1 MALPSRSI
9 RALLTSSVRNI
20 NGCISRTYY
29 LYSSEPFHP
38 YPERQPK
45 WMSAEE
51 AVSVIKSGHKV
62 FLHAGAATPT
72 TLADAMAVYGKKAG
86 LRNVEVLHLHSEGP
100 ATYAQPEYKDHFRS
114 NSFFIGA
121 NVRKAINSGDADVI
135 PIFLS
140 EIPLL
145 FHCRLIH
152 IDVAL
157 VSVSPPDKHG
167 YCSLGVS
174 VDCARAAMQNAKYI
188 IGLVNKQMPRTF
200 GDGLIH
206 QCHFDAMV
214 AEDRPLPELQK
225 STASPQEEQIG
236 KLIAENLVQDGATLQ
251 MGIGSIPNAV
261 LDKLGSHRD
270 LGIHT
275 EMFSDGVVDLVET
288 GAVSNTK
295 KIIQPGK
302 ILSSFTIGTKKLY
315 DFLDNNPSVV
325 MVDAAYSNSTDIIS
339 QNPKVTA
346 INSAIEVDLTGQV
359 VSDSIGTR
367 MYSGFGGQVDFI
379 RGASLCRDGLGK
391 PIIALPSQT
400 KRGETKIVP
409 LIKEGAG
416 VVTTRAHVHYVVTEF
431 GIAFLFGKSL
441 RQRAY
446 ELIKIAHPN
455 HREQLEKAAF
465 DRLKCMPAP

>member
-1 MALPSRSI
+1 MALARRIARTFLESRCVYSSI
-9 RALLTSSVRNI
+9 T
-20 NGCISRTYY
+20 RTYY
-29 LYSSEPFHP
+29 LYSPEPFHP
-38 YPERQPK
+38 FPDRQPK
-45 WMSAEE
+45 WMNAEE

-62 FLHAGAATPT
+62 YIQGAAATPI

-86 LRNVEVLHLHSEGP
+86 LKDVEVVHMHTEGP

-114 NSFFIGA
+114 NSFFIGG
-121 NVRKAINSGDADVI
+121 NLREPINSGRADCI
-135 PIFLS
+135 PIFLG

-145 FHCRLIH
+145 FRRH
-152 IDVAL
+152 IINLDVAL
-157 VSVSPPDKHG
+157 VSVTPPDNHG
-167 YCSLGVS
+167 YCSLGTS
-174 VDCARAAMQNAKYI
+174 VDCARAAVQNAKYI

-206 QCHFDAMV
+206 QSHFDAMV
-214 AEDRPLPELQK
+214 AEDRPLPELK
-225 STASPQEEQIG
+225 KKAMSSEESAIG
-236 KLIAENLVQDGATLQ
+236 KFIAQNLVQDGATLQ
-251 MGIGSIPNAV
+251 LGIGSIPDAV
-261 LDKLGSHRD
+261 LAELGSHRD
-270 LGIHT
+270 LGIHS
-275 EMFSDGVVDLVET
+275 EMISDGVVDLMKT
-288 GAVSNTK
+288 GAITNSK
-295 KIIQPGK
+295 KVIHTGK
-302 ILSSFTIGTKKLY
+302 TLSSFCIGSRKLY

-325 MVDAAYSNSTDIIS
+325 MVDVAYSNSEAIIS

-346 INSAIEVDLTGQV
+346 INSAIEVDLSGQV
-359 VSDSIGTR
+359 VSDSIATR

-379 RGASLCRDGLGK
+379 RGAALSQDGKGK

-400 KRGETKIVP
+400 KRGESKISP
-409 LIKEGAG
+409 FIKEGAG

-465 DRLKCMPAP
+465 NRLKCMPAP